1 MTTSL
6 EERLRRHYLDRTGHL
21 PTVGPGINSRVG
33 HDVELSPFTPQRS
46 RPRARGVLIAAA
58 ATVVVVAGLV
68 TINQRNQDDTTGATS
83 NTDAPATAADS
94 ALEPAATLPDMDDLD
109 TTPVTV
115 AGSEPTTWFRV
126 APDLDVAWYAPPD
139 GSAPSM
145 FCWRT
150 ATDQD
155 CQPDDLP
162 SLIVATTAGNQT
174 LVIAS
179 GAGSQ
184 EVQVQLDD
192 GSGLSAPVI
201 TTQSAI
207 DLGVARFELPDGRS
221 IVSTQLAALGS
232 DLSGDPEPIEVT
244 GATLPP
250 AGDLIEVPL
259 TVPADSPLAYWR
271 FLPDLDIAERQTA
284 TASGTEF
291 CWRTPA
297 GTGCLDNTFHSPDV
311 GVIPTDHAAILLARP
326 ALIPIEPAPTD
337 PMAPTL
343 RIGPTPT
350 IVTVALSDGTTQ
362 DVTLTIGEQYGISYA
377 RIDLPAGTTITSA
390 TSS

>member
-1 MTTSL
+1 
-6 EERLRRHYLDRTGHL
+6 
-21 PTVGPGINSRVG
+21 
-33 HDVELSPFTPQRS
+33 
-46 RPRARGVLIAAA
+46 VLIAAA

-94 ALEPAATLPDMDDLD
+94 ALEPAATLPDTDDLD

-297 GTGCLDNTFHSPDV
+297 GTGCLDDTFHSPDV

-337 PMAPTL
+337 PMAPNI

-362 DVTLTIGEQYGISYA
+362 DLTLTIGEQYGISYA

>member
-6 EERLRRHYLDRTGHL
+6 EDRLRHHYLERTAHL
-21 PTVGPGINSRVG
+21 RTVGPGLNSRVT
-33 HDVELSPFTPQRS
+33 HDVELSPTTPQGS
-46 RPRARGVLIAAA
+46 RPRARGALIAAA

-68 TINQRNQDDTTGATS
+68 NINQRNQDETVGETN
-83 NTDAPATAADS
+83 NTNTPAAAADS
-94 ALEPAATLPDMDDLD
+94 ALEPVATLPDTDDLD

-115 AGSEPTTWFRV
+115 AGSAPTSWFRV

-139 GSAPSM
+139 ASGPSM

-150 ATDQD
+150 PTDDD

-162 SLIVATTAGNQT
+162 SLIVATTAGDQT
-174 LVIAS
+174 LVIAA
-179 GAGSQ
+179 GADSQ
-184 EVQVQLDD
+184 EVQVQLDN

-201 TTQSAI
+201 TTQSVA
-207 DLGVARFELPDGRS
+207 DLGVARFELPAGTS
-221 IVSTQLAALGS
+221 IVSARIAAPGS
-232 DLSGDPEPIEVT
+232 DLSGDPEPVEVT
-244 GATLPP
+244 GASLPP
-250 AGDLIEVPL
+250 SGDLIEVPL
-259 TVPADSPLAYWR
+259 TVPADSALAYWR

-284 TASGTEF
+284 TGSGTEF

-297 GTGCLDNTFHSPDV
+297 GTGCLDDTFHSPDV
-311 GVIPTDHAAILLARP
+311 GVIPTDQAAILLARP

-350 IVTVALSDGTTQ
+350 IVTVALSDGTTH
-362 DVTLTIGEQYGISYA
+362 DFALRNGERFGIGYA